1 MFLESSSLIDER
13 SNVHQE
19 HPMALTTSTSP
30 TVAAPAATGL
40 SPQAVG
46 TTMAVTT
53 ALIWGVMFA
62 VAASALHHV
71 DSYHLTLVRYAVA
84 SVLFVA
90 LLVYRE
96 GVGALRTE
104 GRGVRLFV

>member
-1 MFLESSSLIDER
+1 MFLTASSLINER
-13 SNVHQE
+13 SNVHRE
-19 HPMALTTSTSP
+19 HPMAVTTPTSP
-30 TVAAPAATGL
+30 AVAAPVAKGMT
-40 SPQAVG
+40 PQDVG
-46 TTMAVTT
+46 STMAVTT

-71 DSYHLTLVRYAVA
+71 DSYHLTLVRYAAA

-96 GVGALRTE
+96 GAGALRTE
-104 GRGVRLFV
+104 GRG